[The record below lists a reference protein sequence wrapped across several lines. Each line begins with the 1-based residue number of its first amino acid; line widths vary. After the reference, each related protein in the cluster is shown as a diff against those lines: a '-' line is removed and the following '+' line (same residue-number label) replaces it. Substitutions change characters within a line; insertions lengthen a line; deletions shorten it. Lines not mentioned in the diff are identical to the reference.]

1 MMPKIN
7 KSTVKFDKDDNNT
20 SSMSM
25 GITII
30 EQRETKENML
40 ITLRTPAVKTAFL
53 KRLII
58 FLIFLI
64 LFGISFFTRNLVKL
78 NYVDNVTD
86 QANYN
91 TSTVAIFN

>member
-7 KSTVKFDKDDNNT
+7 KSTVKFEKDANNT

-53 KRLII
+53 KRSII
-58 FLIFLI
+58 FFIFLI

-78 NYVDNVTD
+78 NYVNNVTT
-86 QANYN
+86 QANNN
-91 TSTVAIFN
+91 TSTIAILN